1 MLERLKQ
8 LARQKRRRRSR
19 SDLDATAHRRSHLQ
33 RHLLRCKIRQD
44 FQQDRA
50 AFGVVGVAE
59 LLGATFL
66 SLTAILVTLLTSG
79 GELTY
84 LALWAVSVAPMSA
97 SHSLRTFSE

>member
-1 MLERLKQ
+1 MIW
-8 LARQKRRRRSR
+8 
-19 SDLDATAHRRSHLQ
+19 TP
-33 RHLLRCKIRQD
+33 LLIVGAICNAIYCAVKIRQD

-79 GELTY
+79 GELT
-84 LALWAVSVAPMSA
+84 
-97 SHSLRTFSE
+97 